1 MTEEADLI
9 LEEEIVP
16 AERPPENT
24 REVFLSPPDWRYQ
37 QAFQYLEDEREGRTP
52 TIPTDPVVL
61 LVVRALR
68 AFRKVPNRLY
78 RDALWNTTEEVIRLG
93 TTLRH
98 SAIVAEME
106 SHLIS
111 GHKSEDLAAI
121 YSCPIP
127 AKVYDMYSKIF
138 FDLSG
143 ITAVNSWI
151 HDFLFEPERYT
162 KNQTLLRARLLSYYK
177 DATSGAKAAILGLD
191 DKDSINLLKK
201 IGSNERSK
209 ALFDYMVEHTKMQQE
224 TYVMLM
230 EAALKSM
237 TERDFQ
243 EHMRDREEAGS
254 GSLESLATGIE
265 QGIRMFNQQEIEGID
280 NIGLDFTNH
289 YTQFITHK
297 EVSDGE
303 SSSTL

>member
-1 MTEEADLI
+1 MPDE
-9 LEEEIVP
+9 LEIIPVEEIVV
-16 AERPPENT
+16 AERPPEMT

-37 QAFQYLEDEREGRTP
+37 QAVQYLDDERTGSTP

-61 LVVRALR
+61 LTIRALR
-68 AFRKVPNRLY
+68 AFRRVPNRLY
-78 RDALWNTTEEVIRLG
+78 MDVLWNTTEEVIRLG
-93 TTLRH
+93 TTMKR
-98 SAIVAEME
+98 SAIVAEIE

-111 GHKSEDLAAI
+111 GHKAEDLSTI

-127 AKVYDMYSKIF
+127 PRVYKLYASMF

-151 HDFLFEPERYT
+151 HDFLFEPERHT
-162 KNQTLLRARLLSYYK
+162 KNQILLRSRLLSYYK
-177 DATSGAKAAILGLD
+177 DAAAGAKIAVLGIN

-209 ALFDYMVEHTKMQQE
+209 ALFDYMVKHTNMPQE
-224 TYVMLM
+224 TYVMMM

-254 GSLESLATGIE
+254 GSLEDLAVGIE
-265 QGIRMFNQQEIEGID
+265 QGIRAYTQQEIEGAD
-280 NIGLDFTNH
+280 ANGLDFTNQ

-297 EVSDGE
+297 EVSNGE
-303 SSSTL
+303 